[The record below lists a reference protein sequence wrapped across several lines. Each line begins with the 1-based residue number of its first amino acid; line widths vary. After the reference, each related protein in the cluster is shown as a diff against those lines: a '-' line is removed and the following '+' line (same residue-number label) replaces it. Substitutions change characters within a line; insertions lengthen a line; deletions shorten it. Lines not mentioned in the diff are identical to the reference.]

1 MSVDN
6 PTVSTANSAEEQAYR
21 EASGQETVDAG
32 TADPG
37 KPTTLFNIVFVTSEV
52 HSDHMWSSG
61 IFYASKYISSCGSTL
76 PSSVPG
82 LLTSLKFCDQA
93 NVLIEA
99 VLISSILSQHLLGLL
114 TCKQLRLICS
124 TCAGG
129 ALVKDWWAWGCDWL
143 LAPSSSSSRP

>member
-52 HSDHMWSSG
+52 HSPITCRPPASSMHP
-61 IFYASKYISSCGSTL
+61 SIS
-76 PSSVPG
+76 
-82 LLTSLKFCDQA
+82 
-93 NVLIEA
+93 
-99 VLISSILSQHLLGLL
+99 HLVA
-114 TCKQLRLICS
+114 QLCPPVFPDFSPR
-124 TCAGG
+124 
-129 ALVKDWWAWGCDWL
+129 
-143 LAPSSSSSRP
+143 